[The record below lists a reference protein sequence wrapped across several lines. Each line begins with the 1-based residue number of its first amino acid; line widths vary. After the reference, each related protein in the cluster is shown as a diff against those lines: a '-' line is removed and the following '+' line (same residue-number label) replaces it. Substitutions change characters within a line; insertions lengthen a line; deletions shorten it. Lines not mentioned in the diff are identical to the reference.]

1 MHILS
6 IKAHNSATKM
16 EEKKTHNVS
25 SKKLLAIKQTKIALK
40 PPTPIHID
48 ANCIYDGM

>member
-1 MHILS
+1 
-6 IKAHNSATKM
+6 M
-16 EEKKTHNVS
+16 EEKNHNAS
-25 SKKLLAIKQTKIALK
+25 SKKLLAIKSKQIALK